1 MNSYYVIAIWAGTAL
16 LASLVSIRLAIP
28 AALAEIVVG
37 ALAGNIPGIQQHVA
51 TTGVVT
57 FLASA
62 GSLVLTFL
70 AGAEIDPVSLRG
82 HWKASLSI
90 GVISFLLPFLRAFA
104 FCALVL
110 RWQLH
115 AAEIGGIALSTT
127 SVAVVY
133 AVMVQ
138 TGLNRHDLG
147 KLILAACFVTD
158 LGTVLALG
166 GLFASYGWLLAVF
179 FAVSAVTLLLLPR
192 LIRLAITHVG
202 HRVTEPEIKLL
213 LVVLFGLG
221 GLATQAGSEAVLPA
235 YVAGLMVAGVFLHD
249 RVLMDRLR
257 SIAFALL
264 TPFFFLR
271 AGTLIS
277 APALVT
283 GAGVIAALLLVKLV
297 TKIAG
302 VWPVAAAFKLPRRE
316 RTYTTLL
323 MATGLTFGSI
333 AALYGLTHQ
342 LIDKVQY
349 TELVTVVILSAFVPT
364 LIAQQ
369 LFRPAI
375 VDAEKEEALGAEDLS
390 VLCRAGPAQGA
401 AERHGEHG
409 RRRGRGHAQAPRL
422 ARADPALC
430 HLGVEC
436 HGKTGHRGHGG
447 QGRAERLR
455 RPGRQGG
462 ERGPVPPAPPQRDI
476 AGQGQQPEQ
485 RRRGGLEQEIAGVVG
500 EHRGDTGVR
509 ARVAR
514 QPPRAVRPG
523 VTGLRPG
530 RGEVRVPLYRQQ
542 CPGDQARSADRHE
555 PCPADQGGGQR
566 QAAGQRQ

>member
-1 MNSYYVIAIWAGTAL
+1 MNAYYVIAIWVGMAL
-16 LASLVSIRLAIP
+16 LASVVSIKIAVP
-28 AALAEIVVG
+28 AALVEIVVG
-37 ALAGNIPGIQQHVA
+37 ALAGNIPGIQQHV
-51 TTGVVT
+51 TQTDVVT

-90 GVISFLLPFLRAFA
+90 GAVSFALPFLGAFG
-104 FCALVL
+104 FCGLVL
-110 RWQLH
+110 GWHLH
-115 AAEIGGIALSTT
+115 AAEIGGVALSTT

-133 AVMVQ
+133 AVMVE

-166 GLFASYGWLLAVF
+166 GLFASYGWLLIVF
-179 FAVSAVTLLLLPR
+179 VAVSTVTVALLPR
-192 LIRLAITHVG
+192 LLRLAIRFLG
-202 HRVTEPEIKLL
+202 HRVSEPEIKLL

-235 YVAGLMVAGVFLHD
+235 YVAGLVVAGVFLHD

-283 GAGVIAALLLVKLV
+283 GAGVIALLLLVKLAA
-297 TKIAG
+297 KLIG
-302 VWPVAAAFKLPRRE
+302 VWPVAAAFRLPRRE

-333 AALYGLTHQ
+333 AALFGLTHG
-342 LIDKVQY
+342 LISQAQY

-369 LFRPAI
+369 LFRPTV
-375 VDAEKEEALGAEDLS
+375 VDSDEEEALGEEDISIIRHQPGLS
-390 VLCRAGPAQGA
+390 STHDQQLD
-401 AERHGEHG
+401 
-409 RRRGRGHAQAPRL
+409 RRG
-422 ARADPALC
+422 
-430 HLGVEC
+430 
-436 HGKTGHRGHGG
+436 
-447 QGRAERLR
+447 
-455 RPGRQGG
+455 
-462 ERGPVPPAPPQRDI
+462 
-476 AGQGQQPEQ
+476 
-485 RRRGGLEQEIAGVVG
+485 
-500 EHRGDTGVR
+500 
-509 ARVAR
+509 
-514 QPPRAVRPG
+514 
-523 VTGLRPG
+523 
-530 RGEVRVPLYRQQ
+530 
-542 CPGDQARSADRHE
+542 
-555 PCPADQGGGQR
+555 
-566 QAAGQRQ
+566 